1 MCTASSSTLF
11 RLLLFVSILLAAI
24 THAAPSSLSLSY
36 DKAMKKELLG
46 TTKERNPPWILEFY
60 GDYAYLDEEDR
71 TAFTKILDLDTQDIG
86 DPIDGNRGRNNDGV
100 AKLKK
105 DYSNYTKDEVVVK
118 VLQEPIGDRYIGE
131 VKALKAVGLYVDS
144 GIAPVRPGGE
154 EAAVIMMKKLNGVP
168 IKETIQYKHAGPELR
183 EKWLGDA
190 KPMIRKQVVNWAVT
204 KGILHADFHRNNLL
218 FGGTRKATEIAL
230 NLPISEV
237 EVLDFGYPGILKV
250 DKDVTE
256 QQVESWFDLQWEA
269 CMSGYDVINKKEA
282 KIKKKEGKVQ

>member
-1 MCTASSSTLF
+1 MCTASSSILF

-36 DKAMKKELLG
+36 DKAMKEELLG

-105 DYSNYTKDEVVVK
+105 DYSGYTKDEVVVK
-118 VLQEPIGDRYIGE
+118 VLREPIGDRGIGDRYIGE

-144 GIAPVRPGGE
+144 GIAPVRPDKTK
-154 EAAVIMMKKLNGVP
+154 AAVIMMKKLDGVP
-168 IKETIQYKHAGPELR
+168 IKETIEYKHADPEQR
-183 EKWLGDA
+183 ERMLGDA

-218 FGGTRKATEIAL
+218 FGGTRTATHISV

-237 EVLDFGYPGILKV
+237 KVLDFGYPGILKV
-250 DKDVTE
+250 DKGVTE
-256 QQVESWFDLQWEA
+256 QQVWEE
-269 CMSGYDVINKKEA
+269 CMSGYDVINEKEA
-282 KIKKKEGKVQ
+282 KIRKKEGKVQ

>member
-36 DKAMKKELLG
+36 DKAMKEELLG

-71 TAFTKILDLDTQDIG
+71 KAFTKILDLDTEDIG

-144 GIAPVRPGGE
+144 GIAPVRPDKTK
-154 EAAVIMMKKLNGVP
+154 AAVIMMKKLDGVP
-168 IKETIQYKHAGPELR
+168 IKETIEYKHADPEQR
-183 EKWLGDA
+183 EKMLSDA
-190 KPMIRKQVVNWAVT
+190 KPMIREQVVNWAVT
-204 KGILHADFHRNNLL
+204 KGILHAEFHRDNLL
-218 FGGTRKATEIAL
+218 FGGTRTATHISL

-250 DKDVTE
+250 DKGVTE
-256 QQVESWFDLQWEA
+256 QQVEHWFDLQWEA
-269 CMSGYDVINKKEA
+269 CMSGYDVINEKEA
-282 KIKKKEGKVQ
+282 RIKKEGKVQ